1 MQNPH
6 PHFRAQ
12 RVDVP
17 AADLGDDETV
27 YDTHLVV
34 QLHDTPL
41 RALCACAAGLS
52 AQSLLRLEAAAE
64 TLRRTEGL
72 EPAEWT
78 SRL

>member
-1 MQNPH
+1 MQNPSPH
-6 PHFRAQ
+6 PRARQ
-12 RVDVP
+12 IDVTGP
-17 AADLGDDETV
+17 DVADDAAV

-52 AQSLLRLEAAAE
+52 APSLLRLAAAAE
-64 TLRRTEGL
+64 TLRQREGL

>member
-6 PHFRAQ
+6 PHPRAHQ
-12 RVDVP
+12 LDAP
-17 AADLGDDETV
+17 GSDLPDDATV
-27 YDTHLVV
+27 FDTHLVV

-41 RALCACAAGLS
+41 RALCARAAGLS
-52 AQSLLRLEAAAE
+52 PQSLLRLEAAAE

-72 EPAEWT
+72 EPTEWT